1 MSCNEKKLHYPENSI
16 PTSTTYMN
24 KSLFETANSRVP
36 ALLIGL
42 SERNLSEGNKKL
54 ITVSPIISISY
65 VIFEIAFI
73 KVNASEKNMKVN
85 Q

>member
-1 MSCNEKKLHYPENSI
+1 
-16 PTSTTYMN
+16 MN
-24 KSLFETANSRVP
+24 KSWFEIENSRVP

-42 SERNLSEGNKKL
+42 SERSLSKGNKKL

-73 KVNASEKNMKVN
+73 KVNASEKEMKVK